1 MKFIIG
7 TGLGFAAGYWVAT
20 TSGEERRAKVDEAL
34 GRIRDDPRIQRV
46 TETVSRDAKRIGDA
60 VEKRIVHTA
69 DRSSETV
76 AAAVEPGAE
85 SEGSGTGAAG
95 GSSKDRSKSA

>member
-1 MKFIIG
+1 
-7 TGLGFAAGYWVAT
+7 
-20 TSGEERRAKVDEAL
+20 
-34 GRIRDDPRIQRV
+34 
-46 TETVSRDAKRIGDA
+46 
-60 VEKRIVHTA
+60 
-69 DRSSETV
+69 V